1 MKGRFPDRA
10 VKPLL
15 VLGGVTVAIITGDIP
30 LFLGIV
36 VGVLAATGIPIAVL
50 HRTARIRR
58 ERAAAR
64 MIAGT
69 DSPRRH
75 G

>member
-36 VGVLAATGIPIAVL
+36 VGVLAATGILIAVL
-50 HRTARIRR
+50 HARLGS
-58 ERAAAR
+58 AAS
-64 MIAGT
+64 G
-69 DSPRRH
+69 PLPV
-75 G
+75 